1 MATAAHLLYALAI
14 AIFFGLTVGFGAV
27 AFFDDPV
34 PPPIPGARPTPDERP
49 TPEEER
55 ARQEEIQRVAQE
67 SREELEDHRRNQL
80 IGVTLIAAIALIGGI
95 AAAGLPAALRL
106 GGILGGLGIVIWA
119 VIRNDDFVGD
129 GALFAVVFLVFLVLA
144 ALSHPTLRRRMR
156 QIMRLGSDDSLL
168 YGGPDD
174 QD

>member
-34 PPPIPGARPTPDERP
+34 PPPIPARFTPDERP
-49 TPEEER
+49 TPAEER
-55 ARQEEIQRVAQE
+55 ALQEEFQRIAQE
-67 SREELEDHRRNQL
+67 SRQELEDHRRNEL
-80 IGVTLIAAIALIGGI
+80 IAVTLIAAIALIGGI

-106 GGILGGLGIVIWA
+106 GGILGGLGTVVWA
-119 VIRNDDFVGD
+119 VIRNEDFVGD
-129 GALFAVVFLVFLVLA
+129 GALFAVVLLVLLVLA
-144 ALSHPTLRRRMR
+144 ALSHPVLRRRMR
-156 QIMRLGSDDSLL
+156 QVMRLGSDDSLL